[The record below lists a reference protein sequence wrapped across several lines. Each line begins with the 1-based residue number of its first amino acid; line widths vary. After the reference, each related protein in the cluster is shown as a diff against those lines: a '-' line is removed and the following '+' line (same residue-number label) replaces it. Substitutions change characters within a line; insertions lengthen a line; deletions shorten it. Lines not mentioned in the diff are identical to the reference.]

1 MEDIM
6 KKLILVISIVSSFF
20 QIAAMGSARRS
31 FGNLKNQAG
40 QFRKAFQVPKRN
52 LHNSNNINYKPKNT
66 LNPAIQKPTNRTLNS
81 YDFSPLTIPLLS
93 LGGYLGLD
101 YYYDNVIKINTQESI
116 ADAIESNNLAKM
128 RKILN
133 AGIPEN
139 SYQEDVDSGFK
150 KNIPYFIKKRQ
161 ISPEMLNLILSFDR
175 QLYKDNEIF
184 SYIISSFNESS
195 DLLDVA
201 LNHTI
206 GKTVPIRVL
215 ETSLKLKH
223 NENTIKKIIQKGD
236 FYKSG
241 KFTHDEGL
249 IYLAIQHKASP
260 EVVRLLIEAGANPNK
275 QRYCFTPPPLSKAI
289 EMKAP
294 EEILE
299 ILKEA
304 GAKTSWNNYLK
315 SWFK

>member
-1 MEDIM
+1 M
-6 KKLILVISIVSSFF
+6 KKLIIALLIFSSSC
-20 QIAAMGSARRS
+20 QITAMGSARRAL
-31 FGNLKNQAG
+31 GNLKNQAG
-40 QFRKAFQVPKRN
+40 QFRKAFQAPKRN

-66 LNPAIQKPTNRTLNS
+66 LNPAIQKPTNQTLNS
-81 YDFSPLTIPLLS
+81 YDISPLTIPLLS

-101 YYYDNVIKINTQESI
+101 YYYDNVIKINTQENI
-116 ADAIESNNLAKM
+116 ADAIESNDLAKM
-128 RKILN
+128 IKILS

-139 SYQEDVDSGFK
+139 SYLEDADSSFK
-150 KNIPYFIKKRQ
+150 KNIPYFIKKRK
-161 ISPEMLNLILSFDR
+161 ISPEMLDLILSFDR
-175 QLYKDNEIF
+175 QLYKDNKIF
-184 SYIISSFNESS
+184 YYLISSFNESS

-206 GKTVPIRVL
+206 GKTVPSSVL
-215 ETSLKLKH
+215 ETSLKLNH

-241 KFTHDEGL
+241 KFTHDEGF
-249 IYLAIQHKASP
+249 IDLAIQYKASP

-275 QRYCFTPPPLSKAI
+275 QYYSFTPTPLSKAI
-289 EMKAP
+289 EMNAP

-299 ILKEA
+299 MLKEA
-304 GAKTSWNNYLK
+304 GARTSWSNYLK